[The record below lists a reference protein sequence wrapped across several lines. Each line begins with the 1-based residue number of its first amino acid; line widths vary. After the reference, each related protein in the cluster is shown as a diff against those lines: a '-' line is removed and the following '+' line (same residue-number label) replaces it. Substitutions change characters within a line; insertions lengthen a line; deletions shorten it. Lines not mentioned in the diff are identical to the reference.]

1 MESLTATVPPKV
13 GHQTGVELSVQKS
26 RRSSRRAWFAAALAL
41 CVLAS
46 AVFVPGASA
55 RPSEEGAQTDAG
67 FVSYALAPGGTVEVD
82 NRRGG
87 VRVEVTKGEQV
98 ELSAVEQGAA
108 TPAPPKGTRAR
119 GSSRA
124 KARTQQRRTMP
135 VSVQRVGDSLK
146 ITVTRAAT
154 GAAPRVD
161 LTVRVPAY
169 ANLKVSTSDGP
180 LDVAGLPAAL
190 SAQTISGDLTLALP
204 EPADADLT
212 AQSLNGSVSI
222 AVGVAA
228 PGAREVR
235 GKFQTRL
242 GSASSRVNLFSGR
255 GRISLHTFDG
265 DSTGRDSARVEP
277 RRIDASNSNARS
289 GRPRVKETP
298 DNAPFKPALQKPA
311 PAETPQEVDDDEVV
325 RVESDLVTV
334 NVSVVDR
341 ASGRGMAGLTASDFH
356 IYEDNVEQRVEHFES
371 AEGPFDLLL
380 LLDLSGSTARVT
392 DTIRAAARRFVEST
406 RARDRVAI
414 VAFAGDSQL
423 VSPLTADRGALYS
436 AIDRI
441 LRPEG
446 DTRLY
451 DAVGY
456 ALEHM
461 TRTQDPARR
470 RAVIVLSD
478 GLDSTMPNVTGRG
491 SALAYEE
498 LRSRAQEFDGILYSV
513 WTNTE
518 FYEAFSP
525 EDIQPETYDLA
536 HDRMKELADAGGG
549 AFYEVDRLEDLA
561 GAYERVV
568 ADLGTVYSL
577 SYRPTNKHRDGR
589 WRAIRVRLP
598 RLPSA
603 VARGRRGYFA
613 N

>member
-1 MESLTATVPPKV
+1 MS
-13 GHQTGVELSVQKS
+13 
-26 RRSSRRAWFAAALAL
+26 FALARGG
-41 CVLAS
+41 
-46 AVFVPGASA
+46 AV
-55 RPSEEGAQTDAG
+55 EI
-67 FVSYALAPGGTVEVD
+67 D
-82 NRRGG
+82 NKRGG
-87 VRVEVTKGEQV
+87 VRVEVFEGEEV
-98 ELSAVEQGAA
+98 ELSAVEQGAPTPVA
-108 TPAPPKGTRAR
+108 TKAARGRGTARAQTRAP
-119 GSSRA
+119 
-124 KARTQQRRTMP
+124 QRRVMP

-146 ITVTRAAT
+146 ISVTRSAAT
-154 GAAPRVD
+154 ASARVD
-161 LTVRVPAY
+161 LTVRVPSY
-169 ANLKVSTSDGP
+169 ANLRVATSDGP
-180 LDVAGLPAAL
+180 LEVSGLPATL
-190 SAQTISGDLTLALP
+190 SAQTISGDLKLALP
-204 EPADADLT
+204 TPPDADIT
-212 AQSLNGSVSI
+212 AQSLNGSLS
-222 AVGVAA
+222 VGEGLDNAGSRVL
-228 PGAREVR
+228 R
-235 GKFQTRL
+235 GKLQTRFGS
-242 GSASSRVNLFSGR
+242 GSARVNLFSGR
-255 GRISLHTFDG
+255 GRISLGTFDG
-265 DSTGRDSARVEP
+265 GSTRSDSARVEP
-277 RRIDASNSNARS
+277 R
-289 GRPRVKETP
+289 VKETP
-298 DNAPFKPALQKPA
+298 DSFPFKPNAPTPA
-311 PAETPQEVDDDEVV
+311 PAETPQEVDDEEVV

-334 NVSVVDR
+334 NISIVDR

-356 IYEDNVEQRVEHFES
+356 IYEDSVEQRVEHFES

-392 DTIRAAARRFVEST
+392 NTIRAAARRFVEST

-414 VAFAGDSQL
+414 VAFAGDAQL
-423 VSPLTADRGALYS
+423 ASPLTADRAALYS
-436 AIDRI
+436 AIERI
-441 LRPEG
+441 ARPEG

-456 ALEHM
+456 ALEYM

-491 SALAYEE
+491 STLAYEE
-498 LRSRAQEFDGILYSV
+498 LRSRAQEFDGILYAV

-536 HDRMKELADAGGG
+536 HDRMNELADAGGG
-549 AFYEVDRLEDLA
+549 AFYEVERLEDLS

-577 SYRPTNKHRDGR
+577 SYRPTNKRRDGR

>member
-1 MESLTATVPPKV
+1 M
-13 GHQTGVELSVQKS
+13 
-26 RRSSRRAWFAAALAL
+26 
-41 CVLAS
+41 
-46 AVFVPGASA
+46 
-55 RPSEEGAQTDAG
+55 
-67 FVSYALAPGGTVEVD
+67 
-82 NRRGG
+82 
-87 VRVEVTKGEQV
+87 
-98 ELSAVEQGAA
+98 
-108 TPAPPKGTRAR
+108 
-119 GSSRA
+119 
-124 KARTQQRRTMP
+124 
-135 VSVQRVGDSLK
+135 
-146 ITVTRAAT
+146 
-154 GAAPRVD
+154 
-161 LTVRVPAY
+161 
-169 ANLKVSTSDGP
+169 
-180 LDVAGLPAAL
+180 
-190 SAQTISGDLTLALP
+190 
-204 EPADADLT
+204 
-212 AQSLNGSVSI
+212 
-222 AVGVAA
+222 
-228 PGAREVR
+228 
-235 GKFQTRL
+235 
-242 GSASSRVNLFSGR
+242 
-255 GRISLHTFDG
+255 
-265 DSTGRDSARVEP
+265 
-277 RRIDASNSNARS
+277 
-289 GRPRVKETP
+289 KETP
-298 DNAPFKPALQKPA
+298 DSAPFKPSTPKPE
-311 PAETPQEVDDDEVV
+311 PSQTPQEVDDDEVV

-356 IYEDNVEQRVEHFES
+356 VYEDSVEQRVEHFES

-406 RARDRVAI
+406 RARDRVAV
-414 VAFAGDSQL
+414 VAFAGDAQL
-423 VSPLTADRGALYS
+423 VSPLTADRAALYS
-436 AIDRI
+436 AIERVA
-441 LRPEG
+441 RPEG

-456 ALEHM
+456 ALEYM

-478 GLDSTMPNVTGRG
+478 GLDSTLPNVTGRG

-498 LRSRAQEFDGILYSV
+498 LRSRAQEFDGILYAV

-577 SYRPTNKHRDGR
+577 SYRPTNKRRDGR

>member
-1 MESLTATVPPKV
+1 MAS
-13 GHQTGVELSVQKS
+13 
-26 RRSSRRAWFAAALAL
+26 RAWLAAALVL
-41 CVLAS
+41 CALAS
-46 AVFVPGASA
+46 SAFVPGAAA
-55 RPSEEGAQTDAG
+55 RQSEGAREDAG
-67 FVSYALAPGGTVEVD
+67 FVSFALARGGTVEID

-87 VRVEVTKGEQV
+87 VRVEVTGGEQV

-108 TPAPPKGTRAR
+108 ANAPAKVAR
-119 GSSRA
+119 GRGAARTKSRA
-124 KARTQQRRTMP
+124 PQRRLMP

-146 ITVTRAAT
+146 IAVTRAAT
-154 GAAPRVD
+154 AAAPRVD

-169 ANLKVSTSDGP
+169 ASLQVATSDGP

-190 SAQTISGDLTLALP
+190 SAQTISGDLTLSLP
-204 EPADADLT
+204 VPPDADLT
-212 AQSLNGSVSI
+212 AQSLNGSVSV
-222 AVGVAA
+222 AGGVDAA
-228 PGAREVR
+228 GARAVR

-242 GSASSRVNLFSGR
+242 GSGSARVNLFSGR
-255 GRISLHTFDG
+255 GRISLEVFDG
-265 DSTGRDSARVEP
+265 EANARVRTSGENQTSLG
-277 RRIDASNSNARS
+277 RGGAGDAP
-289 GRPRVKETP
+289 PRVKETP
-298 DNAPFKPALQKPA
+298 DSAPFKPALQKPE

-356 IYEDNVEQRVEHFES
+356 VYEDNVEQRVEHFES

-406 RARDRVAI
+406 RARDRVAV
-414 VAFAGDSQL
+414 VAFAGDAQL
-423 VSPLTADRGALYS
+423 VSPLTADRAALYS
-436 AIDRI
+436 AIGRVA
-441 LRPEG
+441 RPEG

-456 ALEHM
+456 ALEYM

-478 GLDSTMPNVTGRG
+478 GLDSTLPNVTGRG

-498 LRSRAQEFDGILYSV
+498 LRSRAQEFDGILYAV
-513 WTNTE
+513 WTDTE

-549 AFYEVDRLEDLA
+549 AFYEVERLEDLA

-577 SYRPTNKHRDGR
+577 SYRPTNKRRDGL

-598 RLPSA
+598 RLPAA
-603 VARGRRGYFA
+603 VARGRRGYLA

>member
-1 MESLTATVPPKV
+1 MT
-13 GHQTGVELSVQKS
+13 VQKR
-26 RRSSRRAWFAAALAL
+26 RRSSPRAWLAGLLAL
-41 CVLAS
+41 CLLAS
-46 AVFVPGASA
+46 SALVPRASA
-55 RPSEEGAQTDAG
+55 RQSEGAQTDAG
-67 FVSYALAPGGTVEVD
+67 FVSFALARGGTVEID

-87 VRVEVTKGEQV
+87 VRVEVVEGEEV
-98 ELSAVEQGAA
+98 EFSAVEQGAA
-108 TPAPPKGTRAR
+108 TPTAAKVAR
-119 GSSRA
+119 GRGTA
-124 KARTQQRRTMP
+124 RTKARTKARATQP
-135 VSVQRVGDSLK
+135 VSVQRVGDTLK
-146 ITVTRAAT
+146 INVTRTAT
-154 GAAPRVD
+154 TRVD
-161 LTVRVPAY
+161 LTVRVPSY
-169 ANLKVSTSDGP
+169 ASLKVATSDGP
-180 LDVAGLPAAL
+180 LDVTGLPAAL
-190 SAQTISGDLTLALP
+190 SAQTIAGDLTLSLP
-204 EPADADLT
+204 ESPGADLT

-222 AVGVAA
+222 AEGVDAA
-228 PGAREVR
+228 GARAVR

-242 GSASSRVNLFSGR
+242 GSGSARVNLFSGR
-255 GRISLHTFDG
+255 GRISLEVLDEQAN
-265 DSTGRDSARVEP
+265 ARVPESGKNQ
-277 RRIDASNSNARS
+277 IASN
-289 GRPRVKETP
+289 GGTPVGPPRVKETP
-298 DNAPFKPALQKPA
+298 DNAPFKPSAPKPE
-311 PAETPQEVDDDEVV
+311 PSQTPQEVDDEEVV

-356 IYEDNVEQRVEHFES
+356 VYEDNVEQRVEHFES

-380 LLDLSGSTARVT
+380 LLDLSGSTVRVT

-414 VAFAGDSQL
+414 VAFAGDAQL
-423 VSPLTADRGALYS
+423 VSPLTADRSALYS

-441 LRPEG
+441 ARPEG

-456 ALEHM
+456 ALEYM

-478 GLDSTMPNVTGRG
+478 GLDSTLPNVTGRG
-491 SALAYEE
+491 STLAYEE
-498 LRSRAQEFDGILYSV
+498 LRSRAQEFDGILYAV

-536 HDRMKELADAGGG
+536 HDRMSELTDAGGG
-549 AFYEVDRLEDLA
+549 AFYEVERLEDLS

-577 SYRPTNKHRDGR
+577 SYRPTNKSRDGR
-589 WRAIRVRLP
+589 WRTIRVRIP

>member
-1 MESLTATVPPKV
+1 L
-13 GHQTGVELSVQKS
+13 
-26 RRSSRRAWFAAALAL
+26 
-41 CVLAS
+41 LAS
-46 AVFVPGASA
+46 AAFPPGASA
-55 RPSEEGAQTDAG
+55 QQSEGAQADAG
-67 FVSYALAPGGTVEVD
+67 FVSFALARGGTVDID

-87 VRVEVTKGEQV
+87 VRVEVTEGEQV
-98 ELSAVEQGAA
+98 ELSVVEQGGA
-108 TPAPPKGTRAR
+108 TTPVAPKGARTRGA
-119 GSSRA
+119 SRT
-124 KARTQQRRTMP
+124 KARAPQRRAMP
-135 VSVQRVGDSLK
+135 VVVQRVGDSLAIK
-146 ITVTRAAT
+146 VTRAAT
-154 GAAPRVD
+154 PSAARVD
-161 LTVRVPAY
+161 LTLRVPAY
-169 ANLKVSTSDGP
+169 ANLKVATSDGP
-180 LDVAGLPAAL
+180 LEVWGQPAAL
-190 SAQTISGDLTLALP
+190 AAQTISGDLTLALP
-204 EPADADLT
+204 APPDAALT
-212 AQSLNGSVSI
+212 AQSLNGSVS
-222 AVGVAA
+222 VGEGLDAA
-228 PGAREVR
+228 GARVLR
-235 GKFQTRL
+235 GKFQTRWGS
-242 GSASSRVNLFSGR
+242 GSASVNLFSGR
-255 GRISLHTFDG
+255 GRIILDTLATLRVSERGKNQIAF
-265 DSTGRDSARVEP
+265 SRTGGGTQA
-277 RRIDASNSNARS
+277 
-289 GRPRVKETP
+289 GQPRVKETP
-298 DNAPFKPALQKPA
+298 DAAPFKPAKPQPE
-311 PAETPQEVDDDEVV
+311 PAQTPQEVDDDEVV
-325 RVESDLVTV
+325 RVESDIVTV

-356 IYEDNVEQRVEHFES
+356 VYEDNVEQRVEHFES

-414 VAFAGDSQL
+414 VAFAGAAQL

-436 AIDRI
+436 AIDRVA
-441 LRPEG
+441 RPEG

-456 ALEHM
+456 ALEYM

-478 GLDSTMPNVTGRG
+478 GLDSTLPNVTGRG

-498 LRSRAQEFDGILYSV
+498 LRSRAQEFDGILYAV